1 MTAPNTAN
9 ISDTNNTSNTD
20 RTQLYYVQGIVLM
33 IITAFIW
40 ASTFVAIKEIVSS
53 VSPTIQVAI
62 RFTLGTIVFAVFARD
77 LNIRL
82 VRDGIIIG
90 LFMFCSVTTETIG
103 LQTLQANQATF
114 IYGLT
119 VSLVTLFEL
128 VFRRR
133 ISVIS
138 VLAAVIAVTGIAIMG
153 WDNGPPP
160 IGEYWMLLCAFF
172 SAGFMIA
179 LEIIGQDHPPLPF
192 TMIQLSTIAVLSWLW
207 AAPELIGNFEVINE
221 TLRNFTNLSVLLY
234 LGIIGTAVVI
244 WIQIMAL
251 RRITAFEAVVIQALE
266 PIFGTILAFLLLGE
280 TLETNGF
287 VGAGMV
293 LVAMVMA
300 LSQKKAQES
309 SESRIQLI
317 EEHSHDKSS
326 ELNSLAIEHQSTELS
341 PK

>member
-1 MTAPNTAN
+1 MTAPNTDN
-9 ISDTNNTSNTD
+9 ISNTENTLNTD

-62 RFTLGTIVFAVFARD
+62 RFTLGAMAFAIFARD

-119 VSLVTLFEL
+119 VSFVTLFEL

-138 VLAAVIAVTGIAIMG
+138 LLAAVIAVTGIVIMG

-160 IGEYWMLLCAFF
+160 IGEYWMFLCAFF

-207 AAPELIGNFEVINE
+207 AAPELIGNLEIINQ
-221 TLRNFTNLSVLLY
+221 TLRDFTNLSFLLY

-244 WIQIMAL
+244 WIQTMAL
-251 RRITAFEAVVIQALE
+251 RRITAFDAVVIQALE
-266 PIFGTILAFLLLGE
+266 PIFGAILAFLFLGE
-280 TLETNGF
+280 TFGTNGF
-287 VGAGMV
+287 IGAGMV
-293 LVAMVMA
+293 LVAMFMA
-300 LSQKKAQES
+300 LSQKKAQQS
-309 SESRIQLI
+309 SEAGLQPG
-317 EEHSHDKSS
+317 EDHSPDSS
-326 ELNSLAIEHQSTELS
+326 GELNSRAIEGQSIELS